1 MIVKKKSNLKFFIFI
16 RKIGLFVIRRASYK
30 SFCFTMMV
38 HCIAFYWVFWQKLGT
53 SLPCHCHFNI
63 GVIKK
68 RERKST
74 SIKLRSQIAC
84 SRVEAPVLTGDIN
97 TIVHSRESWSRAMII
112 LSDKLKLV
120 LSCTI
125 ARQSLLQCYFPG
137 KRSCTMQGFVETVS
151 YYCSLAASSFS
162 IVFFSTRNQ

>member
-84 SRVEAPVLTGDIN
+84 SRVEAPILTGDIN
-97 TIVHSRESWSRAMII
+97 TIVHSRKSWSRAMII
-112 LSDKLKLV
+112 LSDKIEIGLV
-120 LSCTI
+120 MHDSPPVSPPMLFP
-125 ARQSLLQCYFPG
+125 RQKELHNAGLRGNC
-137 KRSCTMQGFVETVS
+137 
-151 YYCSLAASSFS
+151 
-162 IVFFSTRNQ
+162 